1 VRTYAEPMIQVTV
14 TTIVELVEVFK
25 LYAEEHKEQHTEKEF
40 EEITNRHNYYYE
52 RAATKLVA
60 YNRKTIQDA

>member
-1 VRTYAEPMIQVTV
+1 MRTYAEPMILVTV

-25 LYAEEHKEQHTEKEF
+25 LYAEEHKENHTDKEN
-40 EEITNRHNYYYE
+40 EEILNRHNYYYE
-52 RAATKLVA
+52 LASKKLCA